1 MSSPKE
7 LVHQIFQLSRTMT
20 SHLNKEMAE
29 YHLTHAQFVIL
40 QYLIK
45 NTGSSSLVDI
55 ARYLNVEKSSV
66 TRTVNR
72 LEKSDYIEQMPS
84 TDHREKRIKLD
95 DSRKKVIPI
104 VNRIEE
110 QFESKAFKGISN
122 EELDT
127 TFQTLFKIMQNINKS
142 EEENFE

>member
-1 MSSPKE
+1 MIDTIEKSIYSCLNNYILRGESLSNPKE
-7 LVHQIFQLSRTMT
+7 LVHQIFQLSRAMT

-29 YHLTHAQFVIL
+29 YNLTHAQFVII

-72 LEKSDYIEQMPS
+72 L
-84 TDHREKRIKLD
+84 
-95 DSRKKVIPI
+95 KK
-104 VNRIEE
+104 
-110 QFESKAFKGISN
+110 ATISN
-122 EELDT
+122 KCHLKIIAKKEL
-127 TFQTLFKIMQNINKS
+127 N
-142 EEENFE
+142 

>member
-1 MSSPKE
+1 LRSPKE

-20 SHLNKEMAE
+20 SQLNKEMAE
-29 YHLTHAQFVIL
+29 YNLTHAQFVII

-45 NTGSSSLVDI
+45 NPGSSSLVDI

-66 TRTVNR
+66 TRIVSR

-95 DSRKKVIPI
+95 DSRKNVIPL

-127 TFQTLFKIMQNINKS
+127 TFQTLLKIMQNINKS
-142 EEENFE
+142 GDEHFE